1 MVMKSSRS
9 VTASGGTADR
19 PATAGQVRIEA
30 AALRLFTE
38 EGVRATSLQKIA
50 DEIGC
55 TKAAVYWH
63 YRSKDEI
70 VLGVLK
76 PALAELEAIVADAES
91 RRGHRTRVEAALH
104 GVVDLTVRHRQLT
117 TLLLSNVTVQ
127 NLLEQ
132 YPPLPR
138 LVERLADVLAGPD
151 PDGGGRVAATLFLS
165 GLSGATRDPGCAHLD
180 DDSLRTQ
187 LLACGRRLLLARR

>member
-9 VTASGGTADR
+9 VTASGGMADR

-91 RRGHRTRVEAALH
+91 RRGHRTRVEAALQ

-151 PDGGGRVAATLFLS
+151 PDAGGRVAATLFLS
-165 GLSGATRDPGCAHLD
+165 GLSGATRDPACAHLD